1 VRQLRTSS
9 QAGPVAIGGVGG
21 SGTRLVADML
31 LELGFYLGAD
41 LNYERDNL
49 WFTLLFK
56 RPEWYAKE
64 CAGDASGIHMALRL
78 FERVMIGGRHPS
90 MAELRLLVCAASRFA
105 VRGRPPTG
113 RGRGIGWPWG
123 RVRSMLRADPA
134 DLDGYRGWGWKEPNT
149 HIFLPQLA
157 DHFDNLTYV
166 HVIRHGLDMAY
177 SRNQFQLHNWG
188 SLFGVEPP
196 ASPELLPRASLRYW
210 ARSNLRAVELGESLL
225 GPRFLLINYDA
236 LCRDPETGVNAL
248 LELLGCSV
256 SAAKRGR
263 LVSLPRRAPERPDHE
278 MAPVEEEDARA
289 LSRLGYDPVEE
300 AL

>member
-1 VRQLRTSS
+1 VRQLRTSR

-21 SGTRLVADML
+21 SGTRLVADMV

-41 LNYERDNL
+41 LNFERDNL

-64 CAGDASGIHMALRL
+64 HAGDASGIHVALRL
-78 FERVMIGGRHPS
+78 FERVMIGGRRPS
-90 MAELRLLVCAASRFA
+90 MAELRLLLCAATRVA

-123 RVRSMLRADPA
+123 RVRSMLRAGPA
-134 DLDGYRGWGWKEPNT
+134 DLDGHRGWGWKEPNT

-157 DHFDNLTYV
+157 DHFDDLTYV
-166 HVIRHGLDMAY
+166 HVIRHGVDMAY
-177 SRNQFQLHNWG
+177 GRNQFQLHNWG

-196 ASPELLPRASLRYW
+196 ASPELVPRASLRYW
-210 ARSNLRAVELGESLL
+210 ARSNLRAVELGERLL
-225 GPRFLLINYDA
+225 GPRFLLLNYDA
-236 LCRDPETGVNAL
+236 LCRDPETGVDAL
-248 LELLGCSV
+248 LAFLGCSV

-263 LVSLPRRAPERPDHE
+263 LVSLPRRAPKRRDRE
-278 MAPVEEEDARA
+278 MAPVEVEDARA
-289 LSRLGYDPVEE
+289 LSRLGFDAVEE